1 MSELFGAPVD
11 TLAVVLGVLL
21 VVAFAVIGALAVRHT
36 VLMKLGV
43 RNLTRRPGRSAIIVG
58 GLMLGT
64 MIIGSALGF
73 GDIMANTVRSSVIT
87 SLGQTDEIVSAR
99 SGEAPD
105 IATLGEGSAVRY
117 LSGEETDAV
126 VAAARSVP
134 GVDGVAPGI
143 SESVAVQDTSSRT
156 NEPQLTLF
164 ATDPGSM
171 SGFGEIT
178 TGSGA
183 TVGLDDLASGETYLD
198 EEAADALDARIGD
211 RIVVFVRGRQA
222 PLTVRDIVRYDGTGS
237 DSGALL
243 MPLAQAQRLLFV
255 GDRVQHVLVSNDGD
269 ATSGASRTDEVTSAL
284 EPTARD
290 LGLRIEQVKSDGLEE
305 ADQQGATFLSLF
317 STFGTFTISAGI
329 LLIFLVFVMLAAERR
344 GEMGTARAIGTQRR
358 HLVQM
363 FLFEGAAYDVLAA
376 AVGAVLGLALSV
388 GMVRLIAGALSESGI
403 VTIRYRLTWTSLVV
417 AFTLG
422 ALLTLAV
429 VTIAAWRV
437 SRLNIVAAVRNLPQ
451 PPRRR
456 RRRSRWLLAAL
467 LAAAGGAL
475 VAAAYSSKSA
485 VALLVG
491 GSLLLVALVPVIRS
505 LGGSERLAYTVA
517 GTGVLAWNLLPFS
530 VYKSLVPDLR
540 MGFDVFVLVGLL
552 LVAGATWVLVYN
564 LRPMLDGL
572 MWVFGRSRHA
582 VPVLKTAI
590 AAPLRNRFRTGA
602 TAGLFTLVVF
612 TLVTGSATSASF
624 LAALDDEETFGG
636 GYDITAQTSPL
647 SPIRDMPTALAGAP
661 GIGHGDITAYAGQ
674 SYVPMDARQVD
685 PGSAGRGDT
694 DGSGYVG
701 YVVRGLDD
709 RFLRTT
715 TYGFGSRAAGYDSDR
730 AVWDALAQH
739 RGLAVVD
746 AFSVPRRA
754 NWGTGVV
761 SDFRLHGFY
770 LEDQAFTPVPVE
782 VRDTQT
788 GKTLRLKVIGVL
800 ADNVP
805 YAMLGIST
813 SQRTLA
819 PLGAAAVP
827 TVWYFRVRDGVDP
840 VAEADALEA
849 AFLDSGMQAT
859 AQSETLH
866 DAVSASLTF
875 QYLILGFL
883 ALGLVIGVAALG
895 VISARS
901 VVERRQQIGVLRAI
915 GFQARMVQM
924 SFLVESLI
932 VTLVGVVVGSVLG
945 LWVAFNVI
953 QDTASQPGYENLT
966 LVPPWS
972 VLAVILGVVV
982 LCSVLAT
989 WLPSVRASRTY
1000 PATAL
1005 RYE

>member
-21 VVAFAVIGALAVRHT
+21 VVAFAVIGGLAVRHT

-43 RNLTRRPGRSAIIVG
+43 RNLIRRPGRSAIIVS

-87 SLGQTDEIVSAR
+87 TLGQTDEIVSAR

-105 IATLGEGSAVRY
+105 IATLGEGTAVRY
-117 LSGEETDAV
+117 LSADEADAV
-126 VAAARSVP
+126 VAAARGIP
-134 GVDGVAPGI
+134 EVDGAAPGI
-143 SESVAVQDTSSRT
+143 SEAVAVQDTRSRT
-156 NEPQLTLF
+156 NEPQLALF

-171 SGFGEIT
+171 AGFGEIT
-178 TGSGA
+178 TESGDS
-183 TVGLDDLASGETYLD
+183 VGLDDLAPGETYLD
-198 EEAADALDARIGD
+198 HEAADALDARPGD
-211 RIVVFVRGRQA
+211 RVVVFVRGRQA

-269 ATSGASRTDEVTSAL
+269 ATSGAAHTDEVTSQL
-284 EPTARD
+284 EPTTGE
-290 LGLRIEQVKSDGLEE
+290 LGLRVEKVKSDGLEE
-305 ADQQGATFLSLF
+305 ADQQGATYLSLF

-456 RRRSRWLLAAL
+456 RRRSRWLLAAV
-467 LAAAGGAL
+467 LAGAGAAL
-475 VAAAYSSKSA
+475 VASAYSSKSA

-491 GSLLLVALVPVIRS
+491 GSLVLVALVPVIRS

-612 TLVTGSATSASF
+612 TLVTGAATSASF
-624 LAALDDEETFGG
+624 LASLDDEEAFGG

-647 SPIRDMPTALAGAP
+647 SPIRDMRTALASAP
-661 GIGHGDITAYAGQ
+661 GIEDGDITAYAGQ
-674 SYVPMDARQVD
+674 SYVPMDARQAD
-685 PGSAGRGDT
+685 QK
-694 DGSGYVG
+694 GYVG

-715 TYGFGSRAAGYDSDR
+715 TYGFGSRAEGYSSDR
-730 AVWDALAQH
+730 AVWDALATNP
-739 RGLAVVD
+739 GLAVVD

-770 LEDQAFTPVPVE
+770 LEDQAFTPVPVD

-813 SQRTLA
+813 SQQTLA
-819 PLGAAAVP
+819 PLGAAAAP

-840 VAEADALEA
+840 VREADALEA

-972 VLAVILGVVV
+972 VLAIILGVVV

>member
-1 MSELFGAPVD
+1 VSELFGAPVG
-11 TLAVVLGVLL
+11 TLAVVLSVLL
-21 VVAFAVIGALAVRHT
+21 VLALAVIGVLAVRRT

-43 RNLTRRPGRSAIIVG
+43 RNLTRRRGRSAIIVG

-73 GDIMANTVRSSVIT
+73 GDIMANTVRTSVIS

-99 SGEAPD
+99 SGRAPD

-117 LSGEETDAV
+117 LSGQESRTV
-126 VAAARSVP
+126 LAAARRIP
-134 GVDGVAPGI
+134 EVDGVAPGI
-143 SESVAVQDTSSRT
+143 SESVAVQDTTSRT
-156 NEPQLTLF
+156 NEPRLALF
-164 ATDPGSM
+164 ATDPAQM
-171 SGFGEIT
+171 SGFGQVT
-178 TGSGA
+178 GGSGDA
-183 TVGLDDLASGETYLD
+183 VSLADLSPGQTYLD
-198 EEAADALDARIGD
+198 HEAADAVDARTGD
-211 RIVVFVRGRQA
+211 HLLVFVRGRQVV
-222 PLTVRDIVRYDGTGS
+222 LTVRDVVRYDGTGS
-237 DSGALL
+237 ATGALL
-243 MPLAQAQRLLFV
+243 MPLAQAQQLLGV
-255 GDRVQHVLVSNDGD
+255 GDKAQHVLVSNNGD
-269 ATSGASRTDEVTSAL
+269 ATSGAGLTDQVRAQL
-284 EPTARD
+284 APTTRE
-290 LGLRIEQVKSDGLEE
+290 LGLRAEPVKSDGLEL
-305 ADQQGATFLSLF
+305 ADQQGATYLSLF
-317 STFGTFTISAGI
+317 STFGTFTITAGI

-376 AVGAVLGLALSV
+376 AVGALLGLALSV
-388 GMVRLIAGALSESGI
+388 AMVRLIAGALSESGI
-403 VTIRYRLTWTSLVV
+403 VTIRYGLTWTSLLV
-417 AFTLG
+417 AFSLG

-456 RRRSRWLLAAL
+456 RRRSRWLV
-467 LAAAGGAL
+467 AGLL
-475 VAAAYSSKSA
+475 VAAGALLIASAVASLSA

-491 GSLLLVALVPVIRS
+491 GSLVLVASVPVIRS

-517 GTGVLAWNLLPFS
+517 GTCVLAWNLLPFS
-530 VYKSLVPDLR
+530 VYKALVPGLK

-572 MWVFGRSRHA
+572 MWVFGRSRRA

-612 TLVTGSATSASF
+612 TLVTGAATSSSF
-624 LAALDDEETFGG
+624 LSALDNVDTFGG

-647 SPIRDMPTALAGAP
+647 SPITDMRAALARAP
-661 GIGHGDITAYAGQ
+661 GIDPHDITAYAGQ
-674 SYVPMDARQVD
+674 SYVPMDARQSD
-685 PGSAGRGDT
+685 QPH
-694 DGSGYVG
+694 YVG

-709 RFLRTT
+709 RFVRTT
-715 TYGFGSRAAGYDSDR
+715 TYGFGARARGYDSDR
-730 AVWDALAQH
+730 EVWHALATH
-739 RGLAVVD
+739 PGLAVVD

-770 LEDQAFTPVPVE
+770 LEDAAFSPVPVD

-813 SQRTLA
+813 SQQTLA
-819 PLGAAAVP
+819 PLGAAAAP
-827 TVWYFRVRDGVDP
+827 TVWYFRVRPGVDP
-840 VAEADALEA
+840 VTEADALEA

-859 AQSETLH
+859 AQSQTLH

-883 ALGLVIGVAALG
+883 GLGLVIGVAALG

-932 VTLVGVVVGSVLG
+932 VTLVSVVVGSVLG

-953 QDTASQPGYENLT
+953 QDTAGQPGYENLA
-966 LVPPWS
+966 LVPPWPS
-972 VLAVILGVVV
+972 LAVILGVVV
-982 LCSVLAT
+982 VCSVLAT

>member
-1 MSELFGAPVD
+1 MRELFGAPVD
-11 TLAVVLGVLL
+11 TLAVVLVASALL
-21 VVAFAVIGALAVRHT
+21 TFALVAALAVRRT
-36 VLMKLGV
+36 VLLKLGV
-43 RNLTRRPGRSAIIVG
+43 RNLTRRRGRSAIIVG

-73 GDIMANTVRSSVIT
+73 GDIMANTVRTSVIT

-105 IATLGEGSAVRY
+105 IATLGEAGAVRY
-117 LSGEETDAV
+117 LSAEEADTV
-126 VAAARSVP
+126 ITAARRLPS
-134 GVDGVAPGI
+134 VDGVAPGI
-143 SESVAVQDTSSRT
+143 SEPVAVRDTTSRT
-156 NEPQLTLF
+156 NEPRLTLF
-164 ATDPGSM
+164 ATDPAAM
-171 SGFGEIT
+171 SGFGDV
-178 TGSGA
+178 TGQDGG
-183 TVGLDDLASGETYLD
+183 VVDLADLPDGEVYLD
-198 EEAADALDARIGD
+198 AEAADALDAARGD
-211 RIVVFVRGRQA
+211 GIVVFLRTRQV
-222 PLTVRDIVRYDGTGS
+222 PLTVRGVVRYDGTGT
-237 DSGALL
+237 DQGALL
-243 MPLAQAQRLLFV
+243 MPISQAQRLLGV
-255 GDRVQHVLVSNDGD
+255 GDGVQHVLVSNDGD
-269 ATSGASRTDEVTSAL
+269 ATSGADLTGEVTSQL
-284 EPTARD
+284 EPTTAE
-290 LGLRIEQVKSDGLEE
+290 LGLRVEEAKADGLEQ
-305 ADQQGATFLSLF
+305 ADKQGATFLSLF
-317 STFGTFTISAGI
+317 STFGTFTITAGI

-376 AVGAVLGLALSV
+376 AVGAVLGLGLSV
-388 GMVRLIAGALSESGI
+388 VMVRLIAGALSESGL
-403 VTIRYRLTWTSLVV
+403 VTIRYRLTWTSLLV
-417 AFTLG
+417 AFSLG

-456 RRRSRWLLAAL
+456 RRRYGWLLAAGCVAL
-467 LAAAGGAL
+467 GAL
-475 VAAAYSSKSA
+475 LVASAYSSKSA

-491 GSLLLVALVPVIRS
+491 GSLVLVALVPAIRS

-517 GTGVLAWNLLPFS
+517 GVGVLAWNLLPFS
-530 VYKSLVPDLR
+530 VYKDLVPDLQ
-540 MGFDVFVLVGLL
+540 MGFDVFVIVGLL

-564 LRPMLDGL
+564 LRPMLNAV
-572 MWVFGRSRHA
+572 MWVFGRSRRA

-590 AAPLRNRFRTGA
+590 ASPLRNRFRTGA

-612 TLVTGSATSASF
+612 TLVTGAATSGSF

-647 SPIRDMPTALAGAP
+647 SPIPDMGAALAAAP
-661 GIGHGDITAYAGQ
+661 GIDPRDITTWAGQ
-674 SYVPMDARQVD
+674 SYVPMDARQ
-685 PGSAGRGDT
+685 AGDR
-694 DGSGYVG
+694 SYVG

-709 RFLRTT
+709 SFLHTT
-715 TYGFGSRAAGYDSDR
+715 TYGFATRAAGYSSDR
-730 AVWDALAQH
+730 AVWDALAKH
-739 RGLAVVD
+739 PGLAVVD

-754 NWGTGVV
+754 NWGAGTV
-761 SDFRLHGFY
+761 SDFQLHGFFF
-770 LEDQAFTPVPVE
+770 EDQSFAPVPVE
-782 VRDTQT
+782 VRDTQSGRT
-788 GKTLRLKVIGVL
+788 MRLKVIGVL

-819 PLGAAAVP
+819 PLGAAAAP
-827 TVWYFRVRDGVDP
+827 TVWYFGVRDGVDP
-840 VAEADALEA
+840 VTEADRLEA
-849 AFLDSGMQAT
+849 SFLDSGMQAT
-859 AQSETLH
+859 AQSEALH

-924 SFLVESLI
+924 SFLVESLL
-932 VTLVGVVVGSVLG
+932 VTLVSVVVGSVLG

-953 QDTASQPGYENLT
+953 QDSAGQPGYENLT
-966 LVPPWS
+966 LRPPWAA
-972 VLAVILGVVV
+972 LAVILVTVVV
-982 LCSVLAT
+982 CSVLAT
-989 WLPSVRASRTY
+989 WLPSVRASRVY

>member
-21 VVAFAVIGALAVRHT
+21 VVAFAMIGGLAVRHT

-87 SLGQTDEIVSAR
+87 TLGQTDEIVSAR

-105 IATLGEGSAVRY
+105 IATLGEGTAVRY
-117 LSGEETDAV
+117 LTAEEADAV
-126 VAAARSVP
+126 VSAARSIP
-134 GVDGVAPGI
+134 DVDGAAPGI
-143 SESVAVQDTSSRT
+143 SEAVAVQDTTSRT

-164 ATDPGSM
+164 ATDPGAM

-178 TGSGA
+178 TESGDG
-183 TVGLDDLASGETYLD
+183 VSLDDLASGETYLD
-198 EEAADALDARIGD
+198 REAADALDAHAGD
-211 RIVVFVRGRQA
+211 RVVVFVRGRQA
-222 PLTVRDIVRYDGTGS
+222 PLTVRDVVRYDGTGS

-269 ATSGASRTDEVTSAL
+269 ATSGAAHTDAVTSQL
-284 EPTARD
+284 EPTTQE
-290 LGLRIEQVKSDGLEE
+290 LGLRVEQVKSDGLEE
-305 ADQQGATFLSLF
+305 ADQQGATYLSLF

-422 ALLTLAV
+422 ALLTLVV

-467 LAAAGGAL
+467 LAGAGAAL
-475 VAAAYSSKSA
+475 VASAYSSKSA

-491 GSLLLVALVPVIRS
+491 GSLVLVALVPVIRS

-612 TLVTGSATSASF
+612 TLVTGAATSASF

-647 SPIRDMPTALAGAP
+647 SPIRDMRTALAAAP
-661 GIGHGDITAYAGQ
+661 GVEHGDITAYAGQ

-685 PGSAGRGDT
+685 QPGAGGD
-694 DGSGYVG
+694 DPDQAGYVG

-709 RFLRTT
+709 SFLRTT
-715 TYGFGSRAAGYDSDR
+715 TYGFGSRAEGYSSDR
-730 AVWDALAQH
+730 AVWDALATH

-770 LEDQAFTPVPVE
+770 LEDQSFTPVPVE

-813 SQRTLA
+813 SQQTLA
-819 PLGAAAVP
+819 PLGAAAAP

-840 VAEADALEA
+840 VHEADALEA
-849 AFLDSGMQAT
+849 AFLDSGMQAA

-953 QDTASQPGYENLT
+953 QDTASQPGYENLA

-972 VLAVILGVVV
+972 VLAIILGVVV

>member
-1 MSELFGAPVD
+1 VSELFGAPVG
-11 TLAVVLGVLL
+11 TLAVVLSVLL
-21 VVAFAVIGALAVRHT
+21 VLALAVIGVLAVRRT

-43 RNLTRRPGRSAIIVG
+43 RNLTRRRGRSAIIVG

-73 GDIMANTVRSSVIT
+73 GDIMANTVRTSVIS

-99 SGEAPD
+99 SGRAPD

-117 LSGEETDAV
+117 LSGQESRTV
-126 VAAARSVP
+126 LAAARRIP
-134 GVDGVAPGI
+134 EVDGVAPGI
-143 SESVAVQDTSSRT
+143 SESVAVQDTTSRT
-156 NEPQLTLF
+156 NEPRLTLF
-164 ATDPGSM
+164 ATDPAQM
-171 SGFGEIT
+171 SGFGQVT
-178 TGSGA
+178 GGSGDA
-183 TVGLDDLASGETYLD
+183 VSLADLSPGQTYLD
-198 EEAADALDARIGD
+198 HEAADALDARTGD
-211 RIVVFVRGRQA
+211 HLLVFVRGRQVV
-222 PLTVRDIVRYDGTGS
+222 LTVRDVVRYDGTGS
-237 DSGALL
+237 ATGALL
-243 MPLAQAQRLLFV
+243 MPLAQAQQLLGV
-255 GDRVQHVLVSNDGD
+255 GDKAQHVLVSNNGD
-269 ATSGASRTDEVTSAL
+269 ATSGAGLTDQVRAQL
-284 EPTARD
+284 APTTRE
-290 LGLRIEQVKSDGLEE
+290 LGLRAEPVKSDGLEL
-305 ADQQGATFLSLF
+305 ADQQGATYLSLF
-317 STFGTFTISAGI
+317 STFGTFTITAGI

-376 AVGAVLGLALSV
+376 AVGALLGLALSV
-388 GMVRLIAGALSESGI
+388 AMVRLIAGALSESGI
-403 VTIRYRLTWTSLVV
+403 VTIRYGLTWTSLLV
-417 AFTLG
+417 AFSLG

-456 RRRSRWLLAAL
+456 RRRSRWLV
-467 LAAAGGAL
+467 AGLL
-475 VAAAYSSKSA
+475 VAAGALLIASAVASLSA

-491 GSLLLVALVPVIRS
+491 GSLVLVASVPVIRS

-517 GTGVLAWNLLPFS
+517 GTCVLAWNLLPFS
-530 VYKSLVPDLR
+530 VYKALVPGLK

-572 MWVFGRSRHA
+572 MWVFGRSRRA

-612 TLVTGSATSASF
+612 TLVTGAATSSSF
-624 LAALDDEETFGG
+624 LSALDNVDTFGG

-647 SPIRDMPTALAGAP
+647 SPITDMRAALARAP
-661 GIGHGDITAYAGQ
+661 GIDPHDITAYAGQ
-674 SYVPMDARQVD
+674 SYVPMDARQSD
-685 PGSAGRGDT
+685 QPH
-694 DGSGYVG
+694 YVG

-709 RFLRTT
+709 RFVRTT
-715 TYGFGSRAAGYDSDR
+715 TYGFGARARGYDSDR
-730 AVWDALAQH
+730 EVWHALATH
-739 RGLAVVD
+739 PGLAVVD

-770 LEDQAFTPVPVE
+770 LEDAAFSPVPVD
-782 VRDTQT
+782 VRNTQT

-813 SQRTLA
+813 SQQTLA
-819 PLGAAAVP
+819 PLGAAAAP
-827 TVWYFRVRDGVDP
+827 TVWYFRVRPGVDP
-840 VAEADALEA
+840 VTEADALEA

-859 AQSETLH
+859 AQSQTLH

-883 ALGLVIGVAALG
+883 GLGLVIGVAALG

-932 VTLVGVVVGSVLG
+932 VTLVSVVVGSVLG

-953 QDTASQPGYENLT
+953 QDTAGQPGYENLA
-966 LVPPWS
+966 LVPPWPS
-972 VLAVILGVVV
+972 LAVILGVVV
-982 LCSVLAT
+982 VCSVLAT

>member
-21 VVAFAVIGALAVRHT
+21 VVAFAVIGGLAVRHT

-43 RNLTRRPGRSAIIVG
+43 RNLTRRPGRSAIIVS

-87 SLGQTDEIVSAR
+87 TLGQTDEIVSAR

-105 IATLGEGSAVRY
+105 IATLGEGAAVRY
-117 LSGEETDAV
+117 LSADEADAV
-126 VAAARSVP
+126 VAAARSIP
-134 GVDGVAPGI
+134 GVDGAAPGI
-143 SESVAVQDTSSRT
+143 SEAVAVQDTSSRT

-178 TGSGA
+178 TESGDS
-183 TVGLDDLASGETYLD
+183 VSLDDLGSGETYLD
-198 EEAADALDARIGD
+198 HEAADALDARTGD
-211 RIVVFVRGRQA
+211 RIIVFVRGRQV

-237 DSGALL
+237 DKGALL

-269 ATSGASRTDEVTSAL
+269 ATSGAARTDEVTSQL
-284 EPTARD
+284 EPTTRE
-290 LGLRIEQVKSDGLEE
+290 LGLRVEQVKSDGLEE

-467 LAAAGGAL
+467 LAGAGAAL
-475 VAAAYSSKSA
+475 VASAYSSKSA

-612 TLVTGSATSASF
+612 TLVTGAATSASF
-624 LAALDDEETFGG
+624 LASLDDEETFSG

-647 SPIRDMPTALAGAP
+647 SPIRDMPTALAAAP
-661 GIGHGDITAYAGQ
+661 GIEHGDITAYAGQ
-674 SYVPMDARQVD
+674 SYVPMDARQAD
-685 PGSAGRGDT
+685 PTSADQGK
-694 DGSGYVG
+694 YVG

-709 RFLRTT
+709 RFLRTN
-715 TYGFGSRAAGYDSDR
+715 TYGFGSRAEGYSSDR
-730 AVWDALAQH
+730 AVWDALATNP
-739 RGLAVVD
+739 GLAVVD
-746 AFSVPRRA
+746 AYSVPRRA

-770 LEDQAFTPVPVE
+770 LEDQGFTPVPVD

-813 SQRTLA
+813 SQHTLA
-819 PLGAAAVP
+819 PLGAAAAP

-840 VAEADALEA
+840 VREADALEA

-866 DAVSASLTF
+866 DAVSSSLTF

-972 VLAVILGVVV
+972 VLAIILGVVV

>member
-1 MSELFGAPVD
+1 MSELFGAPVG
-11 TLAVVLGVLL
+11 TLAVVLSAL
-21 VVAFAVIGALAVRHT
+21 VVLALAVISALAVRHT
-36 VLMKLGV
+36 VLLKLGV
-43 RNLTRRPGRSAIIVG
+43 RNLTRRRGRSAIIVG

-73 GDIMANTVRSSVIT
+73 GDIMANTIRTSVIT

-99 SGEAPD
+99 SGDEPD
-105 IATLGEGSAVRY
+105 IATLGQGTAVRY
-117 LSGEETDAV
+117 LTAGEADTLAS
-126 VAAARSVP
+126 AARDIP
-134 GVDGVAPGI
+134 DVDGAAPGI
-143 SESVAVQDTSSRT
+143 SESVAVQDLTSRT
-156 NEPQLTLF
+156 NEPQVTLF

-171 SGFGEIT
+171 SGFGDIT
-178 TGSGA
+178 TESGD
-183 TVGLDDLASGETYLD
+183 TVGLADLAPGETYLD
-198 EEAADALDARIGD
+198 PEAADDLDAGQGD
-211 RIVVFVRGRQA
+211 RLAVFVRGRQVT
-222 PLTVRDIVRYDGTGS
+222 LTVRDVVRYDGTGS
-237 DSGALL
+237 DSGAML
-243 MPLAQAQRLLFV
+243 MSLARAQALLGV

-269 ATSGASRTDEVTSAL
+269 ATSGAGLTDEVTDQL
-284 EPTARD
+284 RPTTQA
-290 LGLRIEQVKSDGLEE
+290 LGLRIEPAKSDGLET
-305 ADQQGATFLSLF
+305 ADEQGATYLSLF
-317 STFGTFTISAGI
+317 STFGTFTITAGI
-329 LLIFLVFVMLAAERR
+329 LLIFLVFVMLATERR

-403 VTIRYRLTWTSLVV
+403 VTIRYRLTWTSLLV
-417 AFTLG
+417 AFSLG

-467 LAAAGGAL
+467 CVAAGAAL
-475 VAAAYSSKSA
+475 IASAFSSKSA

-491 GSLLLVALVPVIRS
+491 GSLVLVALVPVILS

-530 VYKSLVPDLR
+530 VYKDLVPDLR

-552 LVAGATWVLVYN
+552 LVAGSTWVLVYN
-564 LRPMLDGL
+564 LRPMLNGV
-572 MWVFGRSRHA
+572 MWVFGRSRQA

-590 AAPLRNRFRTGA
+590 ASPLRNRFRTGA

-612 TLVTGSATSASF
+612 TLVTGSATSGSF
-624 LAALDDEETFGG
+624 LAALDDEKAFGG

-647 SPIRDMPTALAGAP
+647 SPIKDMKTALASAP
-661 GIGHGDITAYAGQ
+661 GIDPADITAYAGQ
-674 SYVPMDARQVD
+674 SYVPADARQ
-685 PGSAGRGDT
+685 AGD
-694 DGSGYVG
+694 DKYAG

-709 RFLRTT
+709 GFLQDT
-715 TYGFGSRAAGYDSDR
+715 TYGFATRAEGYPSDR
-730 AVWDALAQH
+730 AVWDALAKH
-739 RGLAVVD
+739 PGLAVVD

-761 SDFRLHGFY
+761 SDFRLHGFF
-770 LEDQAFTPVPVE
+770 LEDQSFTPVPVQ

-788 GKTLRLKVIGVL
+788 GRTLPLKVIGVL
-800 ADNVP
+800 ADSVP
-805 YAMLGIST
+805 YAMVGIST
-813 SQRTLA
+813 SQQTLA
-819 PLGAAAVP
+819 PLGAVAAP
-827 TVWYFRVRDGVDP
+827 SVWYFRVRDGVDP

-859 AQSETLH
+859 AQSEALH

-924 SFLVESLI
+924 SFLVESLLI
-932 VTLVGVVVGSVLG
+932 TVVSVVVGSVLG
-945 LWVAFNVI
+945 LWVAFNVV
-953 QDTASQPGYENLT
+953 QDSASQPGYENLT
-966 LVPPWS
+966 LQPPWPA
-972 VLAVILGVVV
+972 LAVILTVVIV
-982 LCSVLAT
+982 CSVLAT
-989 WLPSVRASRTY
+989 WLPSVRASRVY

>member
-1 MSELFGAPVD
+1 MSELFGAPVG
-11 TLAVVLGVLL
+11 TLAVVLSVLL
-21 VVAFAVIGALAVRHT
+21 VLALAVIGVLAVRRT

-43 RNLTRRPGRSAIIVG
+43 RNLTRRRGRSAIIVG

-73 GDIMANTVRSSVIT
+73 GDIMANTVRTSVIS

-99 SGEAPD
+99 SGRAPD

-117 LSGEETDAV
+117 LSGQESRTV
-126 VAAARSVP
+126 LAAARRIP
-134 GVDGVAPGI
+134 EVDGVAPGI
-143 SESVAVQDTSSRT
+143 SESVAVQDTTSRT
-156 NEPQLTLF
+156 NEPRLTLF
-164 ATDPGSM
+164 ATDPAQM
-171 SGFGEIT
+171 SGFGQVT
-178 TGSGA
+178 GGSGDA
-183 TVGLDDLASGETYLD
+183 VSLADLSPGQTYLD
-198 EEAADALDARIGD
+198 HEAADALDARTGD
-211 RIVVFVRGRQA
+211 HLLVFVRGRQVV
-222 PLTVRDIVRYDGTGS
+222 LTVRDVVRYDGTGS
-237 DSGALL
+237 ATGALL
-243 MPLAQAQRLLFV
+243 MPLAQAQQLLGV
-255 GDRVQHVLVSNDGD
+255 GDKAQHVLVSNNGD
-269 ATSGASRTDEVTSAL
+269 ATSGAGLTDQVRAQL
-284 EPTARD
+284 APTTRE
-290 LGLRIEQVKSDGLEE
+290 LGLRAEPVKSDGLEL
-305 ADQQGATFLSLF
+305 ADQQGATYLSLF
-317 STFGTFTISAGI
+317 STFGTFTITAGI

-376 AVGAVLGLALSV
+376 AVGALLGLALSV
-388 GMVRLIAGALSESGI
+388 AMVRLIAGALSESGI
-403 VTIRYRLTWTSLVV
+403 VTIRYGLTWTSLLV
-417 AFTLG
+417 AFSLG

-456 RRRSRWLLAAL
+456 RRRSRWLV
-467 LAAAGGAL
+467 AGLL
-475 VAAAYSSKSA
+475 VAAGALLIASAVASLSA

-491 GSLLLVALVPVIRS
+491 GSLVLVASVPVIRS

-517 GTGVLAWNLLPFS
+517 GTCVLAWNLLPFS
-530 VYKSLVPDLR
+530 VYKALVPGLK

-572 MWVFGRSRHA
+572 MWVFGRSRRA

-612 TLVTGSATSASF
+612 TLVTGAATSSSF
-624 LAALDDEETFGG
+624 LSALDNVDTFGG

-647 SPIRDMPTALAGAP
+647 SPITDMRAALARAP
-661 GIGHGDITAYAGQ
+661 GIDPHDITAYAGQ
-674 SYVPMDARQVD
+674 SYVPMDARQSD
-685 PGSAGRGDT
+685 QPH
-694 DGSGYVG
+694 YVG

-709 RFLRTT
+709 RFVRTT
-715 TYGFGSRAAGYDSDR
+715 TYGFGARARGYDSDR
-730 AVWDALAQH
+730 EVWHALATH
-739 RGLAVVD
+739 PGLAVVD

-770 LEDQAFTPVPVE
+770 LEDAAFSPVPVD
-782 VRDTQT
+782 VRNTQT

-813 SQRTLA
+813 SQQTLA
-819 PLGAAAVP
+819 PLGAAAAP
-827 TVWYFRVRDGVDP
+827 TVWYFRVRPGVDP
-840 VAEADALEA
+840 VTEADALEA

-859 AQSETLH
+859 AQSQTLH

-883 ALGLVIGVAALG
+883 GLGLVIGVAALG

-932 VTLVGVVVGSVLG
+932 VTLVSVVVGSVLG

-953 QDTASQPGYENLT
+953 QDTAGQPGYENLA
-966 LVPPWS
+966 LVPPWPS
-972 VLAVILGVVV
+972 LAVILGVVV
-982 LCSVLAT
+982 VCSVLAT

>member
-1 MSELFGAPVD
+1 MSELFGAPVG
-11 TLAVVLGVLL
+11 TLAVVLSVLL
-21 VVAFAVIGALAVRHT
+21 VLALAVIGVLAVRRT

-43 RNLTRRPGRSAIIVG
+43 RNLTRRRGRSAIIVG

-73 GDIMANTVRSSVIT
+73 GDIMANTVRTSVIS

-99 SGEAPD
+99 SGRAPD

-117 LSGEETDAV
+117 LSGQESRTV
-126 VAAARSVP
+126 LAAARRIP
-134 GVDGVAPGI
+134 EVDGVAPGI
-143 SESVAVQDTSSRT
+143 SESVAVQDTTSRT
-156 NEPQLTLF
+156 NEPRLALF
-164 ATDPGSM
+164 ATDPAQM
-171 SGFGEIT
+171 SGFGQVT
-178 TGSGA
+178 GGSGDA
-183 TVGLDDLASGETYLD
+183 VSLADLSPGQTYLD
-198 EEAADALDARIGD
+198 HEAADAVDARTGD
-211 RIVVFVRGRQA
+211 HLLVFVRGRQVV
-222 PLTVRDIVRYDGTGS
+222 LTVRDVVRYDGTGS
-237 DSGALL
+237 ATGALL
-243 MPLAQAQRLLFV
+243 MPLAQAQQLLGV
-255 GDRVQHVLVSNDGD
+255 GDKAQHVLVSNNGD
-269 ATSGASRTDEVTSAL
+269 ATSGAGLTDQVRAQL
-284 EPTARD
+284 APTTRE
-290 LGLRIEQVKSDGLEE
+290 LGLRAEPVKSDGLEL
-305 ADQQGATFLSLF
+305 ADQQGATYLSLF
-317 STFGTFTISAGI
+317 STFGTFTITAGI

-376 AVGAVLGLALSV
+376 AVGALLGLALSV
-388 GMVRLIAGALSESGI
+388 AMVRLIAGALSESGI
-403 VTIRYRLTWTSLVV
+403 VTIRYGLTWTSLLV
-417 AFTLG
+417 AFSLG

-456 RRRSRWLLAAL
+456 RRRSRWLV
-467 LAAAGGAL
+467 AGLL
-475 VAAAYSSKSA
+475 VAAGALLIASAVASLSA

-491 GSLLLVALVPVIRS
+491 GSLVLVASVPVIRS

-517 GTGVLAWNLLPFS
+517 GTCVLAWNLLPFS
-530 VYKSLVPDLR
+530 VYKALVPGLK

-572 MWVFGRSRHA
+572 MWVFGRSRRA

-612 TLVTGSATSASF
+612 TLVTGAATSSSF
-624 LAALDDEETFGG
+624 LSALDNVDTFGG

-647 SPIRDMPTALAGAP
+647 SPITDMRAALARAP
-661 GIGHGDITAYAGQ
+661 GIDPHDITAYAGQ
-674 SYVPMDARQVD
+674 SYVPMDARQSD
-685 PGSAGRGDT
+685 QPH
-694 DGSGYVG
+694 YVG

-709 RFLRTT
+709 RFVRTT
-715 TYGFGSRAAGYDSDR
+715 TYGFGARARGYDSDR
-730 AVWDALAQH
+730 EVWHALATH
-739 RGLAVVD
+739 PGLAVVD

-770 LEDQAFTPVPVE
+770 LEDAAFSPVPVD

-813 SQRTLA
+813 SQQTLA
-819 PLGAAAVP
+819 PLGAAAAP
-827 TVWYFRVRDGVDP
+827 TVWYFRVRPGVDP
-840 VAEADALEA
+840 VTEADALEA

-859 AQSETLH
+859 AQSQTLH

-883 ALGLVIGVAALG
+883 GLGLVIGVAALG

-932 VTLVGVVVGSVLG
+932 VTLVSVVVGSVLG

-953 QDTASQPGYENLT
+953 QDTAGQPGYENLA
-966 LVPPWS
+966 LVPPWPS
-972 VLAVILGVVV
+972 LAVILGVVV
-982 LCSVLAT
+982 VCSVLAT